1 MVERPNRL
9 RSRHQQYHDQ
19 TACHLMMPCWRT
31 LAAAPLMRGRR
42 RSHAV
47 ATSWL
52 IVVLYCRRFVE
63 RREEGRRQGV
73 VLSPAL

>member
-9 RSRHQQYHDQ
+9 RSRLQQHHDQ
-19 TACHLMMPCWRT
+19 TACLMMPCQQT
-31 LAAAPLMRGRR
+31 LAARLRRGRR
-42 RSHAV
+42 RTHAV
-47 ATSWL
+47 AISLL